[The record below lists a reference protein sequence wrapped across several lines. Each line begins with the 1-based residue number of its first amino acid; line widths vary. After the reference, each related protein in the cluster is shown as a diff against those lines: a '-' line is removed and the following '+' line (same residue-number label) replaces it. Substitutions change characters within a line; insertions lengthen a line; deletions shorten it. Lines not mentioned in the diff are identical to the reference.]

1 MGEEWKGG
9 DMAHPGGGY
18 KINLL
23 KEELANHKD
32 NKNLVIMFTDSYD
45 VLLLAGKDEILKKFK
60 NFEANVVFGAEDF
73 CWPDQSLKEK
83 YPKVD
88 RGYRFLNSGGFIGY
102 APDLYKIVT
111 QVPVADTDD
120 DQLFYTKIFLNDELR
135 EQYKIKLDNRA
146 EIFQNL
152 NGAVCKFFGKSSTS
166 FNVKSF
172 CRRCV

>member
-9 DMAHPGGGY
+9 DMLHPGGGY

-45 VLLLAGKDEILKKFK
+45 VLLLAGTDEILKKFK

-111 QVPVADTDD
+111 QVPVADADD

-152 NGAVCKFFGKSSTS
+152 NGAVCKFLKKKLWFQS
-166 FNVKSF
+166 
-172 CRRCV
+172 